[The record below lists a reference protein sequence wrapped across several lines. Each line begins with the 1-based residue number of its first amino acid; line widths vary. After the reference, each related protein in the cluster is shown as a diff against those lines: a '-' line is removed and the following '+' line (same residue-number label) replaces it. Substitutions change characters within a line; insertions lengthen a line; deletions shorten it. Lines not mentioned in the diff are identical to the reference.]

1 MRILLKCPTRSR
13 PKQVIETLR
22 KYIDLANKPDL
33 IGICV
38 SCDTD
43 DATMH
48 DPNVEYHITNLPVAW
63 VKIFFSGNNSKIE
76 AVNAD
81 MHKIEWEWDIV
92 ILVSDDMIP
101 KVKGYD
107 DIIRSNMTPDLDR
120 IVWVN
125 DGVQGYFL
133 NTLSIMGR
141 KMYESIGYIYHP
153 SYKSLFCDN
162 EFTDLCKGPLASK
175 CSYIETVLIRHEHFR
190 TGFPEKNDALYQK
203 NQRYWSAD
211 FKNYISRKTYE
222 YDWSIMIPT
231 LVERMVTFDHLME
244 SIKEKHSRICP
255 DLKIEYCIAR
265 DNREKSIGNK
275 RQALLQGAKG
285 KYVSF
290 VDDDDSLTDAYF
302 EDALACI
309 QGRYE
314 VCRLRG
320 QMAQYTFTHSIEN
333 TLTSPMAHGQV
344 FLRPPNHLNVML
356 GEVAKIVPFGDAVR
370 GEDLDWTIS
379 LAKLGFFNK
388 EYRSDESRIHYI
400 YQLGTRTVH
409 PSTLEMQ
416 KTTNYATM
424 LRMVWTPH
432 GAVLPPTP
440 KTKEL
445 RLTGKGFVSK

>member
-1 MRILLKCPTRSR
+1 MKILLKCPTRSR
-13 PKQVIETLR
+13 PKKVIETLR
-22 KYIDLANKPDL
+22 KYVELATQPDL
-33 IGICV
+33 IGICL

-63 VKIFFSGNNSKIE
+63 VKIFYSDNQSKIE

-81 MHKIEWEWDIV
+81 MNKIEWGWDLV

-107 DIIRSNMTPDLDR
+107 DIIRSHITPDLDR
-120 IVWVN
+120 IVWIN
-125 DGVQGYFL
+125 DGVQGYHL

-141 KMYESIGYIYHP
+141 KMYDSIGYIYHP

-162 EFTDLCKGPLASK
+162 EFTDLCKGSLASK
-175 CSYIETVLIRHEHFR
+175 CSYIEEILVRHEHFR
-190 TGFPEKNDALYQK
+190 TGFPEKNDALYQR

-211 FKNYISRKTYE
+211 FKNYIARKTYE
-222 YDWSIMIPT
+222 YDWSILIPT
-231 LVERMVTFDHLME
+231 LVERMPTFDRLME
-244 SIKEKHSRICP
+244 SIKEKHNRICP

-265 DNREKSIGNK
+265 DNREMSIGKK
-275 RQALLQGAKG
+275 RQGLLQGAKG
-285 KYVSF
+285 KYLSF
-290 VDDDDSLTDAYF
+290 VDDDDDLTDAYF

-309 QGRYE
+309 QGE
-314 VCRLRG
+314 FQVCRLRG
-320 QMAQYTFTHSIEN
+320 RMAQYTFTHSIEN
-333 TLTSPMAHGQV
+333 TLNSPMARGEV
-344 FLRPPNHLNVML
+344 FLRPPNHLNIMYSD
-356 GEVAKIVPFGDAVR
+356 VAKLIPFGDAVR

-379 LAKLGFFNK
+379 LAKLEFFDK

-416 KTTNYATM
+416 KITNYSTM
-424 LRMVWTPH
+424 LKMVWTPS
-432 GAVLPPTP
+432 GAVLPPTQKP
-440 KTKEL
+440 KEL
-445 RLTGKGFVSK
+445 RFTGKGFVSK

>member
-48 DPNVEYHITNLPVAW
+48 DPNVDYHITNLPVEW
-63 VKIFFSGNNSKIE
+63 VKIFYSDNSSKIE

-81 MHKIEWEWDIV
+81 MDKIEWAWDIV

-141 KMYESIGYIYHP
+141 KMYDSIGYIYHP

-162 EFTDLCKGPLASK
+162 EFTDLCKGSLASK

-231 LVERMVTFDHLME
+231 LVERMVTFDRLME

-302 EDALACI
+302 EDALECI
-309 QGRYE
+309 RGRFE

-333 TLTSPMAHGQV
+333 TLTSPMARGEV
-344 FLRPPNHLNVML
+344 FLRPPNHLNIML

-424 LRMVWTPH
+424 LKMVWTPH
-432 GAVLPPTP
+432 GAVLPPGP

>member
-22 KYIDLANKPDL
+22 KYIELANKPDL

-38 SCDTD
+38 SCDID

-48 DPNVEYHITNLPVAW
+48 DPNVEYHITNLPVEW
-63 VKIFFSGNNSKIE
+63 VRIFYSDNSSKIE

-81 MHKIEWEWDIV
+81 IDKVDWKWDIV

-141 KMYESIGYIYHP
+141 KMYDSIGYIYHP

-162 EFTDLCKGPLASK
+162 EFTDLCKGSLASK

-190 TGFPEKNDALYQK
+190 AGFPEKNDALYQR

-211 FKNYISRKTYE
+211 FKNYIARKTYE

-231 LVERMVTFDHLME
+231 LVERTVTFDRLME
-244 SIKEKHSRICP
+244 SIKEKHGRICP

-275 RQALLQGAKG
+275 RHALLQGSKG

-302 EDALACI
+302 EDALECI
-309 QGRYE
+309 RGRFE

-333 TLTSPMAHGQV
+333 TLTSPMARGQV

-424 LRMVWTPH
+424 LKMVWTPN

-440 KTKEL
+440 RTKEL

>member
-1 MRILLKCPTRSR
+1 
-13 PKQVIETLR
+13 
-22 KYIDLANKPDL
+22 
-33 IGICV
+33 
-38 SCDTD
+38 
-43 DATMH
+43 MH
-48 DPNVEYHITNLPVAW
+48 HPNVDYHITKLPVDW
-63 VKIFFSGNNSKIE
+63 VKIFYSNNTSKIQ

-81 MHKIEWEWDIV
+81 MDKVDWNWDIV

-125 DGVQGYFL
+125 DGVQGYYL

-141 KMYESIGYIYHP
+141 KMYNSFGYIYHP

-162 EFTDLCKGPLASK
+162 EFTDLCKGSLASK

-190 TGFPEKNDALYQK
+190 TGFPEKNDALYQR
-203 NQRYWSAD
+203 NQRYWSED
-211 FKNYISRKTYE
+211 FKNYIARKTYK

-231 LVERMVTFDHLME
+231 LIERTETFNRLMA
-244 SIKEKHSRICP
+244 SIEEKRKRICP
-255 DLKIEYCIAR
+255 ELKIEFCIAC
-265 DNREKSIGNK
+265 DNREQSIGKK
-275 RQALLQGAKG
+275 RQSLLQGSNG

-290 VDDDDSLTDAYF
+290 IDDDDDVTDAYF

-309 QGRYE
+309 KGGFQ

-333 TLTSPMAHGQV
+333 TLTSPMARGQV
-344 FLRPPNHLNVML
+344 FLRPPNHLNIMF
-356 GEVAKIVPFGDAVR
+356 GDIAKLVSFGDAIR
-370 GEDLDWTIS
+370 GEDLDWTIT
-379 LAKLGFFNK
+379 LAKFNFFDN

-416 KTTNYATM
+416 KTTNYLTM
-424 LRMVWTPH
+424 LKMVWTPS
-432 GAVLPPTP
+432 GAVLPTQQ
-440 KTKEL
+440 KSKEL
-445 RLTGKGFVSK
+445 RFTGRGFVSK

>member
-33 IGICV
+33 IGICL

-48 DPNVEYHITNLPVAW
+48 DPNVDYHITTLPVAW

-81 MHKIEWEWDIV
+81 MNKIEWEWDIV

-107 DIIRSNMTPDLDR
+107 DIIRSHMTPDLDR

-309 QGRYE
+309 QGRFE

-333 TLTSPMAHGQV
+333 TLTSPMARGQV

>member
-33 IGICV
+33 IGICL

-48 DPNVEYHITNLPVAW
+48 DPNVDYHITTLPVAW

-81 MHKIEWEWDIV
+81 MNKIEWEWDIV

-265 DNREKSIGNK
+265 DTREKSIGNK
-275 RQALLQGAKG
+275 RQSLLQGAKG

-309 QGRYE
+309 QGRFE

-333 TLTSPMAHGQV
+333 TLTSPMARGQV

>member
-48 DPNVEYHITNLPVAW
+48 DPNVDYHITNLPVEW
-63 VKIFFSGNNSKIE
+63 VKIFYSDNSSKIE

-81 MHKIEWEWDIV
+81 MDKIEWAWDII

-125 DGVQGYFL
+125 DGVQGYHL

-141 KMYESIGYIYHP
+141 KMYDSIGYIYHP

-162 EFTDLCKGPLASK
+162 EFTDLCKGSLASK

-231 LVERMVTFDHLME
+231 LVERMVTFDRLME

-302 EDALACI
+302 EDALECI
-309 QGRYE
+309 RGRFE

-333 TLTSPMAHGQV
+333 TLTSPMARGEV
-344 FLRPPNHLNVML
+344 FLRPPNHLNIML

-424 LRMVWTPH
+424 LKMVWTPH
-432 GAVLPPTP
+432 GAVLPPVP